1 MGPFCREAQL
11 HLASPRRTG
20 YNGNQRHTI
29 HTGRKKCSGAS
40 VMLVG
45 GSPGL
50 KGDAMQRVKPKMS
63 RRKAFLVLFLILA
76 GIGLLVWGGIS
87 LFSVRLVTNVTAS
100 LLPCPYSDTIMPF
113 GQNVLYYDG
122 VSIHCMSDTGSVRWS
137 FQIGADAGY
146 DCNDSVVVAWAGST
160 IYILDQNGN
169 SSYNDNLGEEIQFAR
184 VGTQYVAAVIGETT
198 APRLVVKDHTGAH
211 MDEEAD
217 AFNTLILLDVGFY
230 GKNGEYMWTL
240 ALDVFGTAANTILNT
255 FEVGKMNTG
264 EVSLGEPIAYAVV
277 YENSL
282 LRVINTRKMLTFND
296 RGTEDT
302 SASVLVY
309 GWRLLDSEV
318 PERGNA
324 LMLFAPTSQTDSI
337 FDIRELRLI
346 SGSTDKRYSLP
357 DTCIGAAVWNKTV
370 YALSG
375 TTLYRAGINDSRFT
389 TYELPMES
397 QATRLVGTL
406 TNGRAIVACGDEV
419 YVITLP
425 QAVNT
430 LT

>member
-1 MGPFCREAQL
+1 
-11 HLASPRRTG
+11 
-20 YNGNQRHTI
+20 
-29 HTGRKKCSGAS
+29 
-40 VMLVG
+40 
-45 GSPGL
+45 
-50 KGDAMQRVKPKMS
+50 MQRVKPKMS
-63 RRKAFLVLFLILA
+63 RRKAFMVLFLILA
-76 GIGLLVWGGIS
+76 GVGLLIWGGIS
-87 LFSVRLVTNVTAS
+87 LFSVRLVTDVTAS
-100 LLPCPYSDTIMPF
+100 LLPCSYSDTIMPF
-113 GQNVLYYDG
+113 GSNVLYYDG
-122 VSIHCMSDTGSVRWS
+122 VSIHCMSETGSVRWS
-137 FQIGADAGY
+137 FQIGSDAGY
-146 DCNDSVVVAWAGST
+146 DCNDSVVVAWTGST

-169 SSYNDNLGEEIQFAR
+169 ASYNDNLGETIQFAR

-198 APRLVVKDHTGAH
+198 NPRLLVKDHLGAH

-217 AFNTLILLDVGFY
+217 AFSTLILLDVGFY

-302 SASVLVY
+302 AASVLVY

-324 LMLFAPTSQTDSI
+324 MLLFAPTSQTDSI

-357 DTCIGAAVWNKTV
+357 DTCIGAAVWNKTI
-370 YALSG
+370 YALSA
-375 TTLYRAGINDSRFT
+375 TTLYRAGINDSRFI
-389 TYELPMES
+389 TYELPMDS
-397 QATRLVGTL
+397 QVTRLLGTL
-406 TNGRAIVACGDEV
+406 NNGHAIVACGDEV

-430 LT
+430 LR

>member
-1 MGPFCREAQL
+1 
-11 HLASPRRTG
+11 
-20 YNGNQRHTI
+20 
-29 HTGRKKCSGAS
+29 
-40 VMLVG
+40 
-45 GSPGL
+45 
-50 KGDAMQRVKPKMS
+50 MQRVKPKMS
-63 RRKAFLVLFLILA
+63 RRKAFVVLFLILA
-76 GIGLLVWGGIS
+76 GVGLLIWGGIS
-87 LFSVRLVTNVTAS
+87 LFSVRLVTDVTAS
-100 LLPCPYSDTIMPF
+100 LLPCSYSDTIMPF
-113 GQNVLYYDG
+113 GSNVLYYDG
-122 VSIHCMSDTGSVRWS
+122 VSIHCMSETGSVRWS
-137 FQIGADAGY
+137 FQIGSDAGY
-146 DCNDSVVVAWAGST
+146 DCNDSVVVAWTGST

-169 SSYNDNLGEEIQFAR
+169 ASYNDNLGETIQFAR

-198 APRLVVKDHTGAH
+198 NPRLLVKDHLGAH

-217 AFNTLILLDVGFY
+217 AFSTLILLDVGFY

-302 SASVLVY
+302 AASVLVY

-324 LMLFAPTSQTDSI
+324 ILLFAPTSQTDSI

-357 DTCIGAAVWNKTV
+357 DTCIGAAVWNKTI
-370 YALSG
+370 YALSA
-375 TTLYRAGINDSRFT
+375 TTLYRAGINDSRFI
-389 TYELPMES
+389 TYELPMDS
-397 QATRLVGTL
+397 QATRLLGTL
-406 TNGRAIVACGDEV
+406 NNGHAIVACGDEV

-430 LT
+430 LR

>member
-1 MGPFCREAQL
+1 
-11 HLASPRRTG
+11 
-20 YNGNQRHTI
+20 
-29 HTGRKKCSGAS
+29 
-40 VMLVG
+40 
-45 GSPGL
+45 
-50 KGDAMQRVKPKMS
+50 MQRVKPRMS
-63 RRKAFLVLFLILA
+63 RGKAVLILIA
-76 GIGLLVWGGIS
+76 ALAAAGLLTWGILS
-87 LFSVRLVTNVTAS
+87 LVQGQQTTGVTATR
-100 LLPCPYSDTIMPF
+100 LPCPYDENIKAF
-113 GQNVLYYDG
+113 GNNVLYYDG
-122 VSIHCMSDTGSVRWS
+122 MSIHCMSATGAVRWS
-137 FQIGADAGY
+137 FQLGTNAGF
-146 DCNDSVVVAWAGST
+146 DCDGEHIAAWVGST
-160 IYILDQNGN
+160 VYILDQNGN
-169 SSYNDNLGEEIQFAR
+169 SSYNDNLGEEVQFCR
-184 VGTQYVAAVIGETT
+184 IGQQYLGAVVGETDS
-198 APRLVVKDHTGAH
+198 PRLLVKDMAGAH

-217 AFNTLILLDVGFY
+217 AYKNLILLDLGFY
-230 GKNGEYMWTL
+230 GPNGEYMWTL

-309 GWRLLDSEV
+309 GWRLLDAEV

-357 DTCIGAAVWNKTV
+357 DTCIGAAVWNRTV
-370 YALSG
+370 YALSA

-430 LT
+430 FR

>member
-1 MGPFCREAQL
+1 
-11 HLASPRRTG
+11 
-20 YNGNQRHTI
+20 
-29 HTGRKKCSGAS
+29 
-40 VMLVG
+40 
-45 GSPGL
+45 
-50 KGDAMQRVKPKMS
+50 MQRVKPKMS
-63 RRKAFLVLFLILA
+63 RRKAFVVLFLILA
-76 GIGLLVWGGIS
+76 GVGLLIWGGIS
-87 LFSVRLVTNVTAS
+87 LFSVRLVTDVTAS
-100 LLPCPYSDTIMPF
+100 LLPCSYSDTIMPF
-113 GQNVLYYDG
+113 GSNVLYYDG
-122 VSIHCMSDTGSVRWS
+122 VSIHCMSETGSVRWS
-137 FQIGADAGY
+137 FQIGSDAGY
-146 DCNDSVVVAWAGST
+146 DCNDSVVVAWTGST

-169 SSYNDNLGEEIQFAR
+169 ASYNDNLGETIQFAR
-184 VGTQYVAAVIGETT
+184 VGAQYVAAVIGETT
-198 APRLVVKDHTGAH
+198 NPRLLVKDHLGAH

-217 AFNTLILLDVGFY
+217 AFSTLILLDVGFY

-302 SASVLVY
+302 AASVLVY

-324 LMLFAPTSQTDSI
+324 MLLFAPTSQTDSI

-357 DTCIGAAVWNKTV
+357 DTCIGAAVWNKTI
-370 YALSG
+370 YALSA
-375 TTLYRAGINDSRFT
+375 TTLYRAGINDSRFI
-389 TYELPMES
+389 TYELPMDS
-397 QATRLVGTL
+397 QATRLLGTL
-406 TNGRAIVACGDEV
+406 NNGHAIVACGDEV

-430 LT
+430 LR

>member
-1 MGPFCREAQL
+1 
-11 HLASPRRTG
+11 
-20 YNGNQRHTI
+20 
-29 HTGRKKCSGAS
+29 
-40 VMLVG
+40 
-45 GSPGL
+45 
-50 KGDAMQRVKPKMS
+50 MQRVKPKMS

-76 GIGLLVWGGIS
+76 GVGLLVWGGIS
-87 LFSVRLVTNVTAS
+87 LFSVRVVTNVTAS

-198 APRLVVKDHTGAH
+198 SPRLVVKDHTGAH

-217 AFNTLILLDVGFY
+217 AFDTLILLDVGFY

-240 ALDVFGTAANTILNT
+240 ALDVFGTAANSILNT

-264 EVSLGEPIAYAVV
+264 EVSLGENITYRVLYDNGV
-277 YENSL
+277 
-282 LRVINTRKMLTFND
+282 LRVINTRKMRAFNY

-302 SASVLVY
+302 AQSVLVY
-309 GWRLLDSEV
+309 GWRLLDDEI
-318 PERGNA
+318 PDRGNA
-324 LMLFAPTSQTDSI
+324 LMLFSPTSQSDSI
-337 FDIRELRLI
+337 YDIRELRLI
-346 SGSTDKRYSLP
+346 SGSTVDKRYSLP
-357 DTCIGAAVWNKTV
+357 ASCIGATVWNRTI
-370 YALSG
+370 YALSA
-375 TTLYRAGINDSRFT
+375 TQLLRAGLNDSRFT
-389 TYELPMES
+389 TFDLPLDS
-397 QATRLVGTL
+397 QATQLVDTL
-406 TNGRAIVACGDEV
+406 SDGRIIVACGEEV
-419 YVITLP
+419 YVLTLP
-425 QAVNT
+425 RGNLVSGV
-430 LT
+430 